1 MSDVESRNYYELLGV
16 ERGASEEEIRAC
28 YKELVRIFHPDSN
41 FFADII
47 DDRVD
52 SGADTFKLV
61 TEAYKVLVDQRKRAE
76 YDETLPPVLKDWSVM
91 ADDSS
96 SEGGLDPG
104 FIMPG
109 QPQARS
115 GPVINKST
123 RTQIF
128 GAAHNTMNHE
138 REVAQV
144 PSVFDLLTRKRTTL
158 DRILDFFGL

>member
-1 MSDVESRNYYELLGV
+1 MSDLETRNYYELLGV
-16 ERGASEEEIRAC
+16 ERGASDEEIRIC
-28 YKELVRIFHPDSN
+28 YKELARIFHPDSN

-47 DDRVD
+47 DDKVD

-61 TEAYKVLVDQRKRAE
+61 TEAYKVLTDQKKRAE
-76 YDETLPPVLKDWSVM
+76 YDQSLPPVLKEWSVAEQM
-91 ADDSS
+91 PS
-96 SEGGLDPG
+96 SESGIGQE
-104 FIMPG
+104 FIMSG
-109 QPQARS
+109 QAEPS
-115 GPVINKST
+115 PVINKTT
-123 RTQIF
+123 RSQIF